1 MELVDSL
8 DGIRKMKKETF
19 EQFIL
24 YGSEG
29 SISVRKCIENEML
42 LTVFS
47 LPLVV
52 IERCNYIFLVLAIF
66 PVVLYL
72 VFLIKVGK
80 GKAIEGIQCILHHG
94 VFAVSFSLLFGLI
107 GIDILIHLF
116 DGKERNILICVVI
129 GGYVLMI
136 IFCMCIIRKYMRMKN
151 CNGLKK
157 ANRNIS
163 FTLCA
168 LCGVLGMSV
177 AKTFLQVQ
185 DIDNQQALET
195 VCIICF
201 FISYVCILGIFNLY
215 KYRYLMKHKEIL
227 YIQTNTSIK

>member
-72 VFLIKVGK
+72 FFLIKVGK

-163 FTLCA
+163 FTLC
-168 LCGVLGMSV
+168 GVLGMSV

>member
-1 MELVDSL
+1 MILVDSL
-8 DGIRKMKKETF
+8 DGNKKMKKEIF

-29 SISVRKCIENEML
+29 SISVQKCIENEML
-42 LTVFS
+42 LMFFS
-47 LPLVV
+47 LPLVM
-52 IERCNYIFLVLAIF
+52 IERCNYIFLLLALL
-66 PVVLYL
+66 PAGLYL
-72 VFLIKVGK
+72 FFLIKVGK
-80 GKAIEGIQCILHHG
+80 GKSIEGIQCILHHG

-116 DGKERNILICVVI
+116 DGKERNILICAVI
-129 GGYVLMI
+129 VGYVLMT
-136 IFCMCIIRKYMRMKN
+136 IFCMCIIRKYLRMKN

-163 FTLCA
+163 FT

-215 KYRYLMKHKEIL
+215 KYRYLIKHKEIL

>member
-1 MELVDSL
+1 
-8 DGIRKMKKETF
+8 
-19 EQFIL
+19 
-24 YGSEG
+24 
-29 SISVRKCIENEML
+29 
-42 LTVFS
+42 
-47 LPLVV
+47 
-52 IERCNYIFLVLAIF
+52 
-66 PVVLYL
+66 
-72 VFLIKVGK
+72 
-80 GKAIEGIQCILHHG
+80 
-94 VFAVSFSLLFGLI
+94 
-107 GIDILIHLF
+107 
-116 DGKERNILICVVI
+116 
-129 GGYVLMI
+129 
-136 IFCMCIIRKYMRMKN
+136 MKN